1 MGLASASD
9 HSSDSES
16 DTPIMKKKRSSGSKA
31 ESDDFAF
38 KNVLRPPRSTT
49 YTAQALYDQII
60 EGTIDLDPHYQRD
73 VVWSE
78 IKQIGLVDSIF
89 RNFYI
94 PPIIFA
100 VSQSSDGTERRVCI
114 DGKQRLTSIQ
124 KFMDG
129 LIFHKDEETK
139 RKYWYKQKTG
149 KPGKQLPPKYKRMF
163 ANKQI
168 VCIEYMEISEDD
180 EREIFRRVQL
190 GMALNYAEKMKA
202 EAPTPR
208 QALVHDLVAE
218 FAMSFRSLGFN
229 DRRDAAFRWIAQ
241 SLQTILDSRPFL
253 KRTATT
259 TSQQT
264 AWLKDAAPLDLA
276 WKKRVQHTYQLLVDT
291 LSAHPDCLQVAHGPA
306 TIAPIDLVMMVL
318 LVFEFHE
325 KLPAIRLPD
334 ALHALRMAARN
345 ETKDLMWKTEHL
357 GYYVVFLERL
367 ERLGEAV
374 LNTSSDLSAQVLM
387 DVDPPAKR
395 QRTDDYTPALPPTP
409 SSSQPPPAVGLGT
422 AQRTPTSFS
431 VKKGHTQEAQ
441 LQPQSTLMPRPAH
454 VPPPLLSSVFPSTAT
469 TSVTFPT
476 TPLTPIPPQQQTAFP
491 PTPTVTVPG
500 SMLGSYPFPLSSMTP
515 GRTDRLAAMRAAK
528 AIIQHTQQ
536 QQQQQQA
543 AYGSHSLPHKPA
555 QTQMSRP
562 SAEWPVVQ
570 MSGNGVG
577 TSLGGGVGGPS
588 GSGGGGGS
596 GVGGRK

>member
-1 MGLASASD
+1 MASVSD
-9 HSSDSES
+9 YSSDSE
-16 DTPIMKKKRSSGSKA
+16 DDAPIAKRKKSTGAKA
-31 ESDDFAF
+31 DSDDFAF

-60 EGTIDLDPHYQRD
+60 EGVIDLDPHYQRD

-129 LIFHKDEETK
+129 LIYHKDSESK
-139 RKYWYKQKTG
+139 KKYWYKQKAG
-149 KPGKQLPPKYKRMF
+149 KPGKQLPAKYKRMF

-208 QALVHDLVAE
+208 QTLVHELVSE
-218 FAMSFRSLGFN
+218 FAMPLRTLGLN

-241 SLQTILDSRPFL
+241 SLQTILDPRPL
-253 KRTATT
+253 IKRTTTT

-264 AWLKDAAPLDLA
+264 TWLKDTAPLDPA
-276 WKKRVQHTYQLLVDT
+276 WKKRVQHTYRLLVDT
-291 LSAHPDCLQVAHGPA
+291 LVAHPDSLKVTRGPA

-318 LVFEFHE
+318 LVFEFQD
-325 KLPAIRLPD
+325 KLSASRLAD
-334 ALHALRMAARN
+334 ALHALRMAARK
-345 ETKDLMWKTEHL
+345 ETKDLMWKSEHMGHYL
-357 GYYVVFLERL
+357 VFLDRL
-367 ERLGEAV
+367 ERLGEGA
-374 LNTSSDLSAQVLM
+374 LGPSSGNNGSVPM

-395 QRTDDYTPALPPTP
+395 QRTDDYSSVPLPSPAPPQRMSTNVSLNKQEPQSPPPPLPP
-409 SSSQPPPAVGLGT
+409 SSSPPAAPRPVVLVPPSSSSSIT
-422 AQRTPTSFS
+422 VTPASAVPTSPS
-431 VKKGHTQEAQ
+431 S
-441 LQPQSTLMPRPAH
+441 STSKNLAA
-454 VPPPLLSSVFPSTAT
+454 LE
-469 TSVTFPT
+469 
-476 TPLTPIPPQQQTAFP
+476 
-491 PTPTVTVPG
+491 
-500 SMLGSYPFPLSSMTP
+500 SMLVTLASRPSPKI
-515 GRTDRLAAMRAAK
+515 DRLAAVRAAK
-528 AIIQHTQQ
+528 AAIQGG
-536 QQQQQQA
+536 QQQQA
-543 AYGSHSLPHKPA
+543 SQSFPGSHPPPPRSSQA
-555 QTQMSRP
+555 
-562 SAEWPVVQ
+562 
-570 MSGNGVG
+570 
-577 TSLGGGVGGPS
+577 
-588 GSGGGGGS
+588 
-596 GVGGRK
+596 

>member
-1 MGLASASD
+1 MASASD
-9 HSSDSES
+9 YSSDSEN
-16 DTPIMKKKRSSGSKA
+16 DTPIAKRKKSTGAKTDNDEFS
-31 ESDDFAF
+31 F

-60 EGTIDLDPHYQRD
+60 EGVIDLDPYYQRD

-78 IKQIGLVDSIF
+78 VKQIGLIDSVF

-129 LIFHKDEETK
+129 LIYHKESESK
-139 RKYWYKQKTG
+139 RKYWYKQKAG

-208 QALVHDLVAE
+208 QTLIHELVSE
-218 FAMSFRSLGFN
+218 FAMPLRNLGFN

-241 SLQTILDSRPFL
+241 SLQTILDPRPII
-253 KRTATT
+253 KRTTTT

-264 AWLKDAAPLDLA
+264 TWLKDTAPLDPA
-276 WKKRVQHTYQLLVDT
+276 WKKRIQHTYKLLVDT
-291 LSAHPDCLQVAHGPA
+291 VVAHPNCLKVTRGPA

-318 LVFEFHE
+318 LVFEFQE
-325 KLPAIRLPD
+325 KLSGSRLAD
-334 ALHALRMAARN
+334 ALHALRMAARK
-345 ETKDLMWKTEHL
+345 ETKDLMWKSEHMGHYL
-357 GYYVVFLERL
+357 VFLDRL
-367 ERLGEAV
+367 ERLGEGA
-374 LNTSSDLSAQVLM
+374 LGLSSDAPVAM

-395 QRTDDYTPALPPTP
+395 QRTGDY
-409 SSSQPPPAVGLGT
+409 SSSPAQPRRV
-422 AQRTPTSFS
+422 SINI
-431 VKKGHTQEAQ
+431 
-441 LQPQSTLMPRPAH
+441 
-454 VPPPLLSSVFPSTAT
+454 PLAALE
-469 TSVTFPT
+469 
-476 TPLTPIPPQQQTAFP
+476 
-491 PTPTVTVPG
+491 
-500 SMLGSYPFPLSSMTP
+500 SMLTTLASRPSAKI
-515 GRTDRLAAMRAAK
+515 DRLAAVRSAK
-528 AIIQHTQQ
+528 SAIQGG

-543 AYGSHSLPHKPA
+543 SQFYPGPHPLPP
-555 QTQMSRP
+555 RP
-562 SAEWPVVQ
+562 SVAV
-570 MSGNGVG
+570 MGGGSSVG
-577 TSLGGGVGGPS
+577 GTGGGGPGSLGP
-588 GSGGGGGS
+588 SGGGGG
-596 GVGGRK
+596 GGKGGPSM